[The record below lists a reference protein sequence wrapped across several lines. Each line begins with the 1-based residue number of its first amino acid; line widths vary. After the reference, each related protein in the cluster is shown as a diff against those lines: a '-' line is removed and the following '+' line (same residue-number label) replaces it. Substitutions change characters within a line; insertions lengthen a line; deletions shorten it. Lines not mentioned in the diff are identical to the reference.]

1 MMRNILFVL
10 TIFMA
15 VVVSGCFD
23 DKGNYDYHEI
33 NELQVTGLPGEMQMK
48 YRNVDTLRVTPGI
61 EATADDGSMPD
72 RYSFKWKAVSQPK
85 VGDIQTTSYV
95 IGEERDLNYFVELP
109 DGNTMWCW

>member
-48 YRNVDTLRVTPGI
+48 I
-61 EATADDGSMPD
+61 S
-72 RYSFKWKAVSQPK
+72 K
-85 VGDIQTTSYV
+85 
-95 IGEERDLNYFVELP
+95 
-109 DGNTMWCW
+109 C